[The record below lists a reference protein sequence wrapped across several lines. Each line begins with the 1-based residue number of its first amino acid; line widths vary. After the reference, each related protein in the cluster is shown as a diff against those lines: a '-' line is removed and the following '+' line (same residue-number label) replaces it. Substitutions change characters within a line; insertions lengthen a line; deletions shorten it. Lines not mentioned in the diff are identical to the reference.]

1 MRALTASSDTEGAGD
16 GGLRSTVRAART
28 YGERAVSHSGDLVA
42 GRSRKRRTDPVR
54 GRVNAEEVVLGT
66 VTLPGLERSVAD
78 ARGFLRGLLAP
89 GEVLDDLTLVV
100 SELVC
105 NAITHTRS
113 RDDGKVTVTLVQGS
127 GVLLLEVTD
136 DGADGARPVLKDEDG
151 GESGRG
157 IRVVDAL
164 ASRWAFRQDPD
175 HTTVWAEFDRR
186 T

>member
-1 MRALTASSDTEGAGD
+1 M
-16 GGLRSTVRAART
+16 
-28 YGERAVSHSGDLVA
+28 SHSGDLVA

-113 RDDGKVTVTLVQGS
+113 RDDGKVTVTLVQGP

-175 HTTVWAEFDRR
+175 HTTVWAEFAQHP
-186 T
+186 